1 MVKYPSCTSATLCVC
16 VCVCTLRGGGST
28 ACQNSITVPSFDSAE
43 EDTHRLIAKMSNC
56 RTKRIKS
63 WRERGDSGHFF
74 FFLVSFLVSSPPN
87 TSQEPTGGRVY
98 KRWDGEG
105 EGGTLRKGNTV
116 RVNKR
121 AEHVIGTEYEREGRV
136 EISCCHTFIYFL
148 VALSPLQT
156 NYRGCSAEVTWGHRW
171 GLFFYA
177 E

>member
-1 MVKYPSCTSATLCVC
+1 MIQAT
-16 VCVCTLRGGGST
+16 
-28 ACQNSITVPSFDSAE
+28 F
-43 EDTHRLIAKMSNC
+43 
-56 RTKRIKS
+56 
-63 WRERGDSGHFF
+63 FF
-74 FFLVSFLVSSPPN
+74 FFLVSSLLSSPPN

-105 EGGTLRKGNTV
+105 EGGTLRKGNRV

-121 AEHVIGTEYEREGRV
+121 AEHVIGTDEREGGV
-136 EISCCHTFIYFL
+136 EISFRRTFIYFL

-171 GLFFYA
+171 RLFFNA